1 VSEERD
7 CGNTCAIDIAGE
19 VDGSVGDI
27 YEIIE
32 GRKEGR
38 KEGRQHPMREN
49 DGSIYLTRRVGKSDK
64 NTKSS
69 RQQNIPS
76 LVRREMRM
84 DEWLAAAA
92 AARPDR

>member
-38 KEGRQHPMREN
+38 KEERQHPMREN
-49 DGSIYLTRRVGKSDK
+49 DGSIYLTRRVGKVTKTQNLADSKIFPPLSDAK
-64 NTKSS
+64 CAWISG
-69 RQQNIPS
+69 
-76 LVRREMRM
+76 
-84 DEWLAAAA
+84 
-92 AARPDR
+92 

>member
-1 VSEERD
+1 MSEERD

-32 GRKEGR
+32 GRKA
-38 KEGRQHPMREN
+38 GRQHPMREN

-84 DEWLAAAA
+84 DQWLAAAA